1 MPTSPSRSLRTAFIL
16 LIVALVAAACGGS
29 ATKTVDQ
36 PTTDAHL
43 TIISP
48 TPNEVTGP
56 NLTLKFS
63 VTGATISQPDV
74 FKIVPNEGH
83 IHVSLDGKLVQMAY
97 QATTEVA
104 GLAPG
109 EHTLQ
114 AEFVANNH
122 LPFANPVLAV
132 VIFTVKG

>member
-1 MPTSPSRSLRTAFIL
+1 L
-16 LIVALVAAACGGS
+16 LAAGLLAVACGS
-29 ATKTVDQ
+29 STHTVAR
-36 PTTDAHL
+36 PHTDAHL
-43 TIISP
+43 TILSP
-48 TPNEVTGP
+48 SPNEVTGP
-56 NLTLKFS
+56 DLTLRFL
-63 VTGATISQPDV
+63 VTGATISQPSM

-97 QATTEVA
+97 TATTTVND
-104 GLAPG
+104 LAPG

-114 AEFVANNH
+114 AEFVANDH